1 MGYFFGNWRFWAG
14 VLVSVVALGLLV
26 LLVDRRELAEALLT
40 ANYWYLAPAIALYF
54 LGQWFRA
61 LRWQY
66 LLAPITRVSAGRLYP
81 VIIIGYMANN
91 VLPARLGELVRAVYL
106 SQREKEVSVPASI
119 ATLSVERLYD
129 GLTLLA
135 MGAVAAPI
143 LLAAGLFSEAS
154 LAYQSTAVILMVGV
168 IGSFVV
174 ALLALTALATSRRAV
189 DWLIAATA
197 ILPARFRSMAVEV
210 VHGFVEGLAT
220 LNSPRKHAILFLGS
234 LPVWLA
240 EAGVYL
246 IVAYS
251 FNLDAWFGSF
261 WLLAAAILL
270 VTVTSNLVTAVPAS
284 IGGIGPFE
292 VVAQQTLVA
301 LGIGA
306 AAAAAYT
313 VAVHLIALWLPVNI
327 AGLALLFWHNLSL
340 RRLTALPETETES
353 TSDAGAASIAGQP
366 RAGQSRPGAAQ
377 DD

>member
-1 MGYFFGNWRFWAG
+1 VGYFLGNWRFWAG

-26 LLVDRRELAEALLT
+26 LLVDRRELLEALLS
-40 ANYWYLAPAIALYF
+40 ANYLYLAPAIVLYF
-54 LGQWFRA
+54 IGQWFRA
-61 LRWQY
+61 LRWQF
-66 LLAPITRVSAGRLYP
+66 LLAPISAIPARRLYP

-106 SQREKEVSVPASI
+106 AQREEEVSVPTSI

-135 MGAVAAPI
+135 IGAVAAPI
-143 LLAAGLFSEAS
+143 LLAAGLFNAAS
-154 LAYQSTAVILMVGV
+154 LAYQSTAVVLMIGV
-168 IGSFVV
+168 IGSFVS
-174 ALLALTALATSRRAV
+174 ALLILTALATSRRAV
-189 DWLIAATA
+189 EWLIAVTG
-197 ILPARFRSMAVEV
+197 ILPTRFRSIAVEV
-210 VHGFVEGLAT
+210 IHGFVEGLAT

-251 FNLDAWFGSF
+251 FNLDAWFDSF

-270 VTVTSNLVTAVPAS
+270 VTVTSNLITAVPAS

-306 AAAAAYT
+306 AAAAAYS
-313 VAVHLIALWLPVNI
+313 VAVHLVALWLPVNI
-327 AGLALLFWHNLSL
+327 AGVLLLLWHNLSL
-340 RRLTALPETETES
+340 RRLTALPEADVEREPDVVSARVTDGTG
-353 TSDAGAASIAGQP
+353 AGAM
-366 RAGQSRPGAAQ
+366 Q
-377 DD
+377 DG

>member
-366 RAGQSRPGAAQ
+366 RAGQPRPGAAQ